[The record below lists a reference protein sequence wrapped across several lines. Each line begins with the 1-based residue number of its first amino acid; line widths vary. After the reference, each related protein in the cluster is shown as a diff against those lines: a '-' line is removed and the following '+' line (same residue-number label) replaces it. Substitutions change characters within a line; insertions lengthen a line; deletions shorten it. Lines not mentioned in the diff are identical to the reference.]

1 MSKAKQKYYVVWQGR
16 EPGIYLTWEECKA
29 QVHGAEGARYKS
41 FPTMEEAEKAYAEG
55 APPITR
61 TQASN
66 LKPQTSSPKSQ
77 ISNLKS
83 QIIQDAYAVD
93 AACSGNPGM
102 MEYRGVDVK
111 SGTQLFHYG
120 PIMGT
125 NNIGEFLAIVHAL
138 AMQKQTG
145 TAYPIYSDSRNALLW
160 IKARKCRTKL
170 PLNDK
175 TAKAHELIAR
185 AERWLSNN
193 DYSEFKILKWHTDR
207 WGEIPADFGRK

>member
-1 MSKAKQKYYVVWQGR
+1 MSKQKPKYYVVWQGR
-16 EPGIYLTWEECKA
+16 EPGIYLTWDECKA

-41 FPTMEEAEKAYAEG
+41 FPTMEEAEKAFAEG
-55 APPITR
+55 VPAIERKAKNPALR
-61 TQASN
+61 TQNSDFRN
-66 LKPQTSSPKSQ
+66 E
-77 ISNLKS
+77 
-83 QIIQDAYAVD
+83 IIQDAYAVD

-111 SGTQLFHYG
+111 SGIQLFHFG
-120 PIMGT
+120 PIVAT

-138 AMQKQTG
+138 ALQKQQG

-160 IKARKCRTKL
+160 IKARQCRTKL
-170 PLNDK
+170 ELNDK

-185 AERWLSNN
+185 AEKWLNNN
-193 DYSEFKILKWHTDR
+193 DYSEFKILKWNTDR